1 MKYIVDKRF
10 EYKEIEINSLSR
22 IEYELND
29 LGKLG
34 WNLVNFVY
42 DNSIQKYVMI
52 LKRPY
57 YDNQ

>member
-1 MKYIVDKRF
+1 MKYIIDKRF
-10 EYKEIEINSLSR
+10 EYKEIEVNSLSR

-34 WNLVNFVY
+34 WNLINFVY

>member
-22 IEYELND
+22 IEKELND
-29 LGKLG
+29 LGKSG

>member
-10 EYKEIEINSLSR
+10 EYKEIEVNSLSR

>member
-1 MKYIVDKRF
+1 MKYIIDKRF
-10 EYKEIEINSLSR
+10 EYKEIEVNSLSR

>member
-1 MKYIVDKRF
+1 MKYIIDKRF
-10 EYKEIEINSLSR
+10 EYKEIEVNSLSR

-42 DNSIQKYVMI
+42 DSSIQKYVMI

>member
-42 DNSIQKYVMI
+42 DSSIQKYVMI

>member
-34 WNLVNFVY
+34 WNLINFVY

>member
-1 MKYIVDKRF
+1 MKYIIDKRF